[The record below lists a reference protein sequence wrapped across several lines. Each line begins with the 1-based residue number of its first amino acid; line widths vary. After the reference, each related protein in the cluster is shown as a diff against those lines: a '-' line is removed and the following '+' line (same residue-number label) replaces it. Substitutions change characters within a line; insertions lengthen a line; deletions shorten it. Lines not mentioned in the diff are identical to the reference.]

1 MISGIFAFFTLIVIV
16 ILALFG
22 IPGRNKYADMSASY
36 MADLESGTAT
46 QASST
51 PADEATSAP
60 IIPQIVSR
68 RPRRRDKPATDAA
81 TDDTGK
87 RVKFN
92 MYNTERKFGKKSGTT
107 ISTAVV
113 KAAAA

>member
-1 MISGIFAFFTLIVIV
+1 MIYGIFAFFTLIVIV

-51 PADEATSAP
+51 PADETTSAP
-60 IIPQIVSR
+60 PKQ
-68 RPRRRDKPATDAA
+68 PRRRRDASRTTATATDAT

-113 KAAAA
+113 KATAA